1 MRTIV
6 VCVAAIALSGC
17 ASVTRGWNE
26 QVSFDSVPSGAEVRI
41 AVENT
46 CPQGGCAVAASADSG
61 PAAAEPVAPEQP
73 TPNLGCVTPCA
84 LQVRRNDVLL
94 ATYTKPGY
102 QPQTIRVDTRIAG
115 AGAAGMAGNVLLGG
129 VVGIAVDAASGATL
143 EHYPNPAVAHM
154 QPVPPPSPPPAR
166 PRIGKPKPPTS

>member
-1 MRTIV
+1 MRAIV
-6 VCVAAIALSGC
+6 ACVLAIALSGC

-41 AVENT
+41 AVENA
-46 CPQGGCAVAASADSG
+46 CAAGGCTSAANAENAQAS
-61 PAAAEPVAPEQP
+61 AEPVAPEQP
-73 TPNLGCVTPCA
+73 PPSLGCVTPCA
-84 LQVRRNDVLL
+84 LQVRRNDVLV

-102 QPQTIRVDTRIAG
+102 QPHTIRVDTRVAG

-143 EHYPNPAVAHM
+143 EHYPNPAVAHL
-154 QPVPPPSPPPAR
+154 QPVPPPPPPPAR
-166 PRIGKPKPPTS
+166 PRVGKPKRPTS